1 MLCHWDGEEGRAVH
15 APGLATAP
23 LNKESSTQRVLSQM
37 SGPQLFKAGEV
48 SVFCVSERG
57 GELGGGGGKKD
68 KKPVAGCY
76 ITKLKRRSEKPR
88 RRSQEHARER
98 SEEAVMMQYAHCRQT
113 GGTGPSSVLTSD
125 SEEAFVVGWPVAHRH
140 GLGRMSEPWQILR
153 TGGETWELGL
163 FQLRELNLSP
173 SPSSQLL

>member
-57 GELGGGGGKKD
+57 GELGGRGGKKD

-88 RRSQEHARER
+88 TRTREIRGSCYDAICPLQTDRRH
-98 SEEAVMMQYAHCRQT
+98 
-113 GGTGPSSVLTSD
+113 
-125 SEEAFVVGWPVAHRH
+125 WPFICVN
-140 GLGRMSEPWQILR
+140 LR
-153 TGGETWELGL
+153 
-163 FQLRELNLSP
+163 F
-173 SPSSQLL
+173 